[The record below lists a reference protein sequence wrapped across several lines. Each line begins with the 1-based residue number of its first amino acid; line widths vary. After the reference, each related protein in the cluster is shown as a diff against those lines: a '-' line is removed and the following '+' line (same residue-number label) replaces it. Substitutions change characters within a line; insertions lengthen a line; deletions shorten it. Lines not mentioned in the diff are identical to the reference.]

1 MTVYERIRFL
11 REKLGMSQSDLAI
24 KMGYKSKSAISKV
37 ELGERDIN
45 QSLVVKY
52 AMALNTTPAYLM
64 GWEDEEK
71 QNPPTE
77 LDLSDGEKLLIELFR
92 KLPEESQKMY
102 IEVLRAT
109 LKNLTKD

>member
-11 REKLGMSQSDLAI
+11 REKLGMSQSDLAN

-52 AMALNTTPAYLM
+52 ALALNTTPAYLM
-64 GWEDEEK
+64 GWEDEQ
-71 QNPPTE
+71 QNTPDEPKLTE
-77 LDLSDGEKLLIELFR
+77 GEEMLLDLFRRIPEDKQKLVLQMIRVALG
-92 KLPEESQKMY
+92 SQ
-102 IEVLRAT
+102 E
-109 LKNLTKD
+109 

>member
-11 REKLGMSQSDLAI
+11 REKLGMSQSELAT

-52 AMALNTTPAYLM
+52 AMALHTTPAYLM
-64 GWEDEEK
+64 GWEEGEKPNSPDETNLTEGERMLLDLFRRIPEEK
-71 QNPPTE
+71 QE
-77 LDLSDGEKLLIELFR
+77 AFLEMGRIYAS
-92 KLPEESQKMY
+92 S
-102 IEVLRAT
+102 
-109 LKNLTKD
+109 LKKD